1 MSQPVVTVA
10 TDAPMEDVIATMER
24 HRIRRVPVVDEQ
36 GACAGII
43 AQADVAW
50 TERLSEV
57 GELVREVSRE

>member
-1 MSQPVVTVA
+1 MSQPVITVA
-10 TDAPMEDVIATMER
+10 LDAPVEEVLTTMER

-50 TERLSEV
+50 TERLNEV